1 MFKSDTSRFNDKL
14 LEPPPLL
21 CLSWPGT
28 SRDLFEDLTYRSS
41 SCVIVR
47 ISFSAKLFSGLLYS
61 RVLLVLNINTST
73 KYRSVFSF
81 PVIKVCDK
89 HPDCPQLEDE
99 DPAKC
104 GVNECAKDNGGC
116 SHRCV
121 DLPVGYMCECH
132 DGYNLSANGH
142 TCIGK
147 WLSVYTCIGK
157 WLNLYTCIGKIVK

>member
-1 MFKSDTSRFNDKL
+1 M
-14 LEPPPLL
+14 
-21 CLSWPGT
+21 
-28 SRDLFEDLTYRSS
+28 Y
-41 SCVIVR
+41 
-47 ISFSAKLFSGLLYS
+47 
-61 RVLLVLNINTST
+61 INTST
-73 KYRSVFSF
+73 KYHSVFSF